1 LKFYILNHKQEIEC
15 HNNILYICFRGFDEN
30 SSEGSSSPSHSEC
43 SDVDDPLL
51 DTRIAEL
58 QRDNQLLQV
67 SIYLFKIL
75 LKLLEIYYSKNSVQI
90 VRNVNM
96 WYISVVI
103 ASP

>member
-1 LKFYILNHKQEIEC
+1 LLKFYILNHKREIER

-30 SSEGSSSPSHSEC
+30 SSEGSSSPSHSEY
-43 SDVDDPLL
+43 SDMDDPLL

-75 LKLLEIYYSKNSVQI
+75 LKLLEILLQ
-90 VRNVNM
+90 
-96 WYISVVI
+96 
-103 ASP
+103 